1 MAKKKVS
8 RKELL
13 KGPDEFQTLSSRA
26 VLFYKAHE
34 KLFSYIGVGI
44 VILICVYL
52 GINTYMKYINRK
64 GQTAY
69 NEAYYAL
76 PSNLNAEGG
85 EVDLKKPTELFE
97 KVKDKY
103 GLSKASR
110 LALPELAHLKYREKK
125 YDEAISLYNE
135 YLADVRENS
144 SYKDLTKLALAACY
158 EEKGDL
164 TKAAQLLKQLVDDP
178 EFFFEEQAML
188 SLARVYRLSDQPE
201 KSREI
206 LEKFAEKYDS
216 SPFLPQVKAQLK
228 DFGS

>member
-13 KGPDEFQTLSSRA
+13 KGPDEFQTFSSRA
-26 VLFYKAHE
+26 ILFYKAHE
-34 KLFSYIGVGI
+34 TLFSYIGGGI

-76 PSNLNAEGG
+76 PDKLNAEGG
-85 EVDLKKPTELFE
+85 QGDLKRPIELFE

-110 LALPELAHLKYREKK
+110 LALPELARLRFREKK
-125 YDEAISLYNE
+125 YDEAISLYNK
-135 YLADVRENS
+135 YLADVRDNPPYE
-144 SYKDLTKLALAACY
+144 DLTMLALAACY

-164 TKAAQLLKQLVDDP
+164 TKAAELLQQLVDDP

-206 LEKFAEKYDS
+206 LEEFTEKYDS
-216 SPFLPQVKAQLK
+216 SPFLPQVKAQLQAY
-228 DFGS
+228 GS